1 MRTSEKILTTPLEII
16 LNTLRT
22 VKLERSIDMY
32 LYSVF
37 KIVFSY
43 FLISSTVNIN
53 VSLYITYKGVHGHKF
68 SKTPESFENN
78 SELQVRLELMTLRVP
93 VRSDTLTTSRG
104 SMMSRVEI

>member
-1 MRTSEKILTTPLEII
+1 MQRNLDNTSEKILTTPLEII

-37 KIVFSY
+37 KFVFSY

-53 VSLYITYKGVHGHKF
+53 VIYI
-68 SKTPESFENN
+68 
-78 SELQVRLELMTLRVP
+78 
-93 VRSDTLTTSRG
+93 
-104 SMMSRVEI
+104 